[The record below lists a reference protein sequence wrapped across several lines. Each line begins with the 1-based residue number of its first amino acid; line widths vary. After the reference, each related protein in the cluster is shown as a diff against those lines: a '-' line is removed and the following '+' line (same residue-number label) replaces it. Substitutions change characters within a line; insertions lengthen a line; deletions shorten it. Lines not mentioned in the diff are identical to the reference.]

1 MSAIEQ
7 TLNYKQHST
16 LIETEGQNTLQ
27 LCSTKNQNKNTAFF
41 KGDLNSPMQ
50 AARCLRAI
58 SILVGA
64 RYFTPPAMLA
74 RILRESDP
82 VVTVSRKMLRFEG
95 FSACCSTYGRLDV
108 LPNGFEASKIVPGT
122 TNVDFQAEMRGI
134 LAKVR
139 NDSSMSMS
147 VRPDE
152 FELVHDEATVIEKKV
167 KLPLRWIKGF
177 SEVQSSQ
184 NSMALAFKISRNEAL
199 RFFRQL
205 PKGSTKHP
213 AWIVAAGNGIRLS
226 HREVACC
233 VRIKGCERL
242 AVLAEIVQYSNEL
255 SIYVDTQN
263 TTSAWVLSFGDL
275 RFTLVLSEET
285 WRGFSGEGQLLKD
298 IASSKSEQVLNK
310 VKAALNWQESI
321 SVQELS
327 LELKENESSIKVALN
342 LLASRGLVGF
352 DVYTNSYFHR
362 VLPFDLSKI
371 EDLNPR
377 IKSAK
382 RLISEGAVTVIEN
395 CPDSKKEYVF
405 RGEVESSGVIH
416 RVELSSSGDDKCTC
430 PWFAKHQ
437 SDRGPCKHI
446 LALSI
451 SVDE

>member
-16 LIETEGQNTLQ
+16 LTESEGQNKLQ
-27 LCSTKNQNKNTAFF
+27 LCSTNTDNENAAFF
-41 KGDLNSPMQ
+41 SGDLKSPMK

-58 SILVGA
+58 SLLVGA

-95 FSACCSTYGRLDV
+95 FSACCSTYGRLDI
-108 LPNGFEASKIVPGT
+108 LPNGFEASKIIPGT
-122 TNVDFQAEMRGI
+122 TNVDFQAEMRGV

-147 VRPDE
+147 VRSDE
-152 FELVHDEATVIEKKV
+152 FELVHDDAKVIEKKV
-167 KLPLRWIKGF
+167 KLPLRWIKGL

-184 NSMALAFKISRNEAL
+184 NSMTLAFKISRNEAL

-213 AWIVAAGNGIRLS
+213 AWIVPASKGIRLS
-226 HREVACC
+226 HREVARC

-242 AVLAEIVQYSNEL
+242 AVLAELVQYSQEL
-255 SIYVDTQN
+255 SIFVDAQN

-285 WRGFSGEGQLLKD
+285 WRGFSGEGKLLKD
-298 IASSKSEQVLNK
+298 IASSSGEQILNK
-310 VKAALNWQESI
+310 VKASLNWQESI
-321 SVQELS
+321 SAKELS
-327 LELKENESSIKVALN
+327 SDLGEDESSVLAALS
-342 LLASRGLVGF
+342 LLSSRGLVGF
-352 DVYTNSYFHR
+352 DVYTDSYFHR
-362 VLPFDLSKI
+362 VLPFDLSKV

-377 IKSAK
+377 IKSARK
-382 RLISEGAVTVIEN
+382 LVSEGVVSVIN
-395 CPDSKKEYVF
+395 NSTNGKNDALVQ
-405 RGEVESSGVIH
+405 GEVESGGVIH
-416 RVELSSSGDDKCTC
+416 RVELSSSGDKCTC
-430 PWFAKHQ
+430 PWFAKHKT
-437 SDRGPCKHI
+437 DRGPCKHI

-451 SVDE
+451 SIDE

>member
-7 TLNYKQHST
+7 ILNYKQHST
-16 LIETEGQNTLQ
+16 LVENEGQNALQ
-27 LCSTKNQNKNTAFF
+27 LCSTNIQNENTAFF
-41 KGDLNSPMQ
+41 SGDLKSPMQ
-50 AARCLRAI
+50 SARCLRAI

-108 LPNGFEASKIVPGT
+108 LPSGFEASKIVPGT
-122 TNVDFQAEMRGI
+122 TNVDFQAEMRGV
-134 LAKVR
+134 LAKIR
-139 NDSSMSMS
+139 NDSSMSVS

-152 FELVHDEATVIEKKV
+152 FELVHDEAKVIEKKV

-184 NSMALAFKISRNEAL
+184 NTMTLAFKISRNEAL

-226 HREVACC
+226 HREVARS

-242 AVLAEIVQYSNEL
+242 AVLAELVQFSQQL
-255 SIYVDTQN
+255 SIYVDAQN

-298 IASSKSEQVLNK
+298 IASNSGEQVLNK
-310 VKAALNWQESI
+310 VKASLNWQESI
-321 SVQELS
+321 SVEELA
-327 LELKENESSIKVALN
+327 LELGEDESSIKAALS
-342 LLASRGLVGF
+342 LLSSRGTVGF
-352 DVYTNSYFHR
+352 DVFTDSYFHR
-362 VLPFDLSKI
+362 VLPFDLSKV

-377 IKSAK
+377 IKSARK
-382 RLISEGAVTVIEN
+382 LVSEGVVSVIN
-395 CPDSKKEYVF
+395 NSTNAMKDVLIQ
-405 RGEVESSGVIH
+405 GEVESGGVTH
-416 RVELSSSGDDKCTC
+416 RVELSSSGDKCTC
-430 PWFAKHQ
+430 PWFAKHK

-451 SVDE
+451 SVEK